1 MTPSEELRYLI
12 LALQREGNREL
23 AEMLKPMGLT
33 PAQAEV
39 LQVLDQYEQLT
50 LSELGERLVCETGSP
65 SRLVN
70 HMVKSG
76 YIRKTPDPLD
86 GRAVNLSLSDKG
98 QQVMP
103 DLNALEAAYN
113 QSVAELIKDLP
124 LPLDTVLELLR
135 GLVADTPA
143 GSAVI
148 LRKEAPD

>member
-1 MTPSEELRYLI
+1 MTPAEELRYLI

-23 AEMLKPMGLT
+23 AELLKPMGLT

-39 LQVLDQYEQLT
+39 LQVLEQYEQLT
-50 LSELGERLVCETGSP
+50 LSELGERLVCEAGSP

-86 GRAVNLSLSDKG
+86 GRAVNLSLSEKG
-98 QQVMP
+98 LRLMP
-103 DLNALEAAYN
+103 DLNALENAYN
-113 QSVAELIKDLP
+113 QAVGELMTTLP
-124 LPLDTVLELLR
+124 VPLETMLELLR

-143 GSAVI
+143 GNAVI
-148 LRKEAPD
+148 LRKERPE